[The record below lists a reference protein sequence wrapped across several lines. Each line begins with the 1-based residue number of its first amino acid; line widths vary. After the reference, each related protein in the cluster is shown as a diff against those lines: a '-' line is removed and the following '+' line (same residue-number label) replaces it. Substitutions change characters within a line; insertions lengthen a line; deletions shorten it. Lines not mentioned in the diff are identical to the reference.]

1 MIPENRGLGKE
12 EKEGSKGPRRAV
24 LDAALDDLGA
34 QAVLARAEGAGGPRE
49 AYIVAA
55 LVGFLV
61 GQKRDRHSTGIAW
74 AGGKRRIACEYLD
87 LGA

>member
-1 MIPENRGLGKE
+1 MG
-12 EKEGSKGPRRAV
+12 RRRDV
-24 LDAALDDLGA
+24 SDAEREIRKDSGRAADDLGA

-61 GQKRDRHSTGIAW
+61 GQKRDRHSTGIDRAV
-74 AGGKRRIACEYLD
+74 GKRRIACEYLD